1 MKWLLLTP
9 VSHFLH
15 SGMSKPIGPLGLHH
29 PVSSSITCM
38 GSLLS
43 TIGLST
49 TFEKCWTSAIRQF
62 SVTFHSYPV
71 LHLSPKTETALKN
84 RITPW
89 TPSMCQGGIP
99 PMSLSQSYLWLMLPS
114 FLHFIYLFNLSSC
127 YSKGTQSSCRL
138 GSAFRIRLGNATHRL
153 CTNSSRSHHP
163 NNTRLYEKI
172 HF

>member
-15 SGMSKPIGPLGLHH
+15 SGMSKPIGPFRLHH

-89 TPSMCQGGIP
+89 TRSTCKGGDP
-99 PMSLSQSYLWLMLPS
+99 PNASESELSLVALLYSVYFIL
-114 FLHFIYLFNLSSC
+114 FIYSICRLVI
-127 YSKGTQSSCRL
+127 SKGTQSCCRL
-138 GSAFRIRLGNATHRL
+138 GSAFQIRLGNVTYVTHHAP
-153 CTNSSRSHHP
+153 T
-163 NNTRLYEKI
+163 
-172 HF
+172 